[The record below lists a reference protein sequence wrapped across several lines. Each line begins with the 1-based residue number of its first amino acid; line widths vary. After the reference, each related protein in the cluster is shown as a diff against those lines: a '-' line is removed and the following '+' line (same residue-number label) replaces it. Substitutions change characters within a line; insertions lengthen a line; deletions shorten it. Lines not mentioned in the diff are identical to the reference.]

1 MADNYD
7 QSRSDNIFYM
17 RQLHARACT
26 ALKIDPDRSSWFD
39 IVDGLERLA
48 DPDKKVLGVTSIG
61 APIYECLPDRFY
73 SAAAIHCAEC
83 GECIRGMGGPLR
95 GAKCLKCRL

>member
-1 MADNYD
+1 MADNDD

-39 IVDGLERLA
+39 IVDELERFTAHNENRPKQDL
-48 DPDKKVLGVTSIG
+48 
-61 APIYECLPDRFY
+61 
-73 SAAAIHCAEC
+73 
-83 GECIRGMGGPLR
+83 
-95 GAKCLKCRL
+95 